1 MSFVRAAAVSIPVHV
16 GNVQANVQ
24 EILGVMEKLREKGVQ
39 IAVFPE
45 LCLTGA
51 TAGDWFLCPDFQK
64 QAWDGMGA
72 ITKATGDMAVVV
84 GLPVSHRGRLFN
96 CAAVLHE
103 GEVKGLIP
111 KAALSAAERRWFAP
125 GLPAHPLITDAAFHC
140 FLGTQQTFE
149 SPDHAFL
156 FAVELG
162 EDRRADGPA
171 SQAEIILNPSTAP
184 CFARSHAALKNTL
197 QERSRRLCAGYVC
210 ACAGFGES
218 TTDQVFDG
226 FTGICE
232 IGEPLA
238 EGERFVLQGSCA
250 IADVDA
256 ERIRYQ
262 RQRTAFEPV
271 QENDWRKGGF
281 HTVLRSLPP
290 RAGSLLRPIS
300 RRPFVPENLAE
311 IAQMQAT
318 ALATRLRAIR
328 CEQVVLGVSG
338 GLDST
343 LALLVAVQT
352 FDLLGLDR
360 SGIHALTL
368 PGMATGDR
376 TRTNAGKLIAQLGV
390 STREIA
396 IGAAVRQHFADIG
409 HDGETPDITYENSQ
423 ARERTQI
430 LMDYANRV
438 GGIVLGTGDLSE
450 IALGFCTFGADHLSM
465 YNVNASVPKTLVRA
479 LTAYL
484 SRRMGVEEVCADII
498 QTPVSPELAP
508 GQKTE
513 DILGSYE
520 LHDFFLWHQMQSGAG
535 REKLLMLACQAFGDA
550 YDQAEITR
558 ALDIFLRRFRTQQF
572 KRSCMPDGAQVTA
585 VSLSPRGGWMT
596 PSDLSN

>member
-24 EILGVMEKLREKGVQ
+24 EILGAMEKLRAQQVN

-51 TAGDWFLCPDFQK
+51 TLGDWLLMPQIQQK
-64 QAWDGMGA
+64 AWQGLLQIA
-72 ITKATGDMAVVV
+72 ENTGEMTVVV
-84 GLPVSHRGRLFN
+84 GLPIWMQGRLYN
-96 CAAVLHE
+96 CAAVLSHGKVQGREYKSRLSAEEKRWFSADGE
-103 GEVKGLIP
+103 GERLFE
-111 KAALSAAERRWFAP
+111 AED
-125 GLPAHPLITDAAFHC
+125 GSL
-140 FLGTQQTFE
+140 
-149 SPDHAFL
+149 L
-156 FAVELG
+156 FSVEIG
-162 EDRRADGPA
+162 GDRRTDSCADL
-171 SQAEIILNPSTAP
+171 ILNPAAASTYAG
-184 CFARSHAALKNTL
+184 AHAAARQMLAAH
-197 QERSRRLCAGYVC
+197 SRRLCAGYVH

-218 TTDQVFDG
+218 TTDHVFDG
-226 FTGICE
+226 YTAILENGSLLCE
-232 IGEPLA
+232 GP
-238 EGERFVLQGSCA
+238 RFSLDGGAAV
-250 IADVDA
+250 ADVDVA
-256 ERIRYQ
+256 ALRFQ
-262 RQRTAFEPV
+262 RQRTGGVHDAPAAEPIWHGKV
-271 QENDWRKGGF
+271 G
-281 HTVLRSLPP
+281 HSPLP
-290 RAGSLLRPIS
+290 LLRPIS
-300 RRPFVPENLAE
+300 RLPFVPENLAE

-409 HDGETPDITYENSQ
+409 HDGATPDVTYENSQ

-479 LTAYL
+479 LMAYL
-484 SRRMGVEEVCADII
+484 SRCMGVEEVCADII

-585 VSLSPRGGWMT
+585 VSLSPRGGWMA